1 MSKPKK
7 TPYDYRRYIL
17 LVQVL
22 AAYPTEEA
30 VAALCEQWGIE
41 PLPTRL
47 QTLQRLAQH
56 TIEYHRQEENDNAD

>member
-7 TPYDYRRYIL
+7 TPFDYRRYIL

-30 VAALCEQWGIE
+30 VAMLCEQWGIE
-41 PLPTRL
+41 PTTTRL

-56 TIEYHRQEENDNAD
+56 AIEYHEGKANAD